1 MKYIIALIIIGGAIV
16 GLYVYVKDG
25 TIAPAAHEPYAV
37 WCDGD
42 HAYFSPGGTS
52 CFSIDRTGF
61 KIGSST
67 NVEGVHFFGSLAS
80 TTKFSLVTSIVDEV
94 ELFTTV
100 NAVSIKENGQFVIH
114 AIIGD
119 LLFPEAEHASTS
131 LKNIQ
136 VFLQDKKD
144 KKFEYI
150 DVRHGSSVFYT
161 IASSTHVRKTQ

>member
-16 GLYVYVKDG
+16 GIYEYVKED
-25 TIAPAAHEPYAV
+25 TVAVVTHEPYAV

-42 HAYFSPGGTS
+42 RAYFSPGGTS

-61 KIGSST
+61 KIGSSSVT
-67 NVEGVHFFGSLAS
+67 TGVHFFGSLAS
-80 TTKFSLVTSIVDEV
+80 TTKFSLLTDIVDDV

-100 NAVSIKENGQFVIH
+100 NAVSVKENGQFVIH
-114 AIIGD
+114 AVIGD
-119 LLFPEAEHASTS
+119 LLFPEAEYASTS

-136 VFLQDKKD
+136 VFLQDKKGKYFD
-144 KKFEYI
+144 YI

-161 IASSTHVRKTQ
+161 VASTTNVRTTQ